1 MNQPR
6 QGTLGHLVRIVRTAL
21 LNGDAV
27 TLGSTTIAYK
37 QKGDVWESGDSAFE
51 ALASGVYVQARVVS
65 PGKPD
70 RQQFLYRDAL
80 IELDSIVE
88 DLVVDLSTEALE
100 DLRFDLAAR
109 NALVSLNSRR
119 HPVSQDEGMSP

>member
-6 QGTLGHLVRIVRTAL
+6 QATLGHLARIVRTAL

-37 QKGDVWESGDSAFE
+37 QKGDVWESGDSEYE

-80 IELDSIVE
+80 IELDGIVE
-88 DLVVDLSTEALE
+88 DLVVDLSSEALE
-100 DLRFDLAAR
+100 HLRFDLAAR
-109 NALVSLNSRR
+109 NALVSLIPKR
-119 HPVSQDEGMSP
+119 HPLSQDEGMSP